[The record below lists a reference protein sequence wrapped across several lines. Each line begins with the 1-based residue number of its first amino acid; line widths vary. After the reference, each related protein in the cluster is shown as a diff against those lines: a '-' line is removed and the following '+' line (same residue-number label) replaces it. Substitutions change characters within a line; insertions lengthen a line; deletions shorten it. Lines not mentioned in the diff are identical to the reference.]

1 MTRKA
6 LPLFSLPVFSLALLS
21 VACSSGGVEGVANE
35 NVSKVGQRI
44 VNGTPSTAADDFVVR
59 INIGGGGLCTGTMIA
74 PNLVLT
80 ARHCVSNMNENSECG
95 TFTSNMNPTSFTI
108 ALGAN
113 AGTNSVARGTK
124 LFTETGSG
132 TNSGCSHDIALIQLD
147 KAVPGAKIAKVR
159 LYALAVGEAARTV
172 GYGESG
178 NGNLTPGRYAKA
190 GIKIDMV
197 GPGNYSYKTKQSRTI
212 PVDVPPGEIVTG
224 ESTCFGDSG
233 GPLFDGA
240 NNVIG
245 VTSRGVDDSCIDRPS
260 IYSDTASH
268 ATLIKN
274 AATSAGYPLTEATPP
289 TKPTEPEDSTPAT
302 TDPDDDS
309 KSTSSSGSTKKPSKS
324 SEEESEED
332 SEESTD
338 TAPAAS
344 AGCSA
349 APGSHA
355 AAPSALALLAL
366 GLVLAA
372 RRRKAL

>member
-1 MTRKA
+1 MMRKA
-6 LPLFSLPVFSLALLS
+6 LPVLPLLSLALLT
-21 VACSSGGVEGVANE
+21 VACSSGGVEGGLASE
-35 NVSKVGQRI
+35 NVSTVGQRI
-44 VNGTPSTAADDFVVR
+44 VNGTPSTSADDFVVR

-108 ALGAN
+108 ALGPN
-113 AGTNSVARGTK
+113 AGTGSVARGTK
-124 LFTETGSG
+124 LFTETGTG

-190 GIKIDMV
+190 GIKVDMV
-197 GPGNYSYKTKQSRTI
+197 GPGNFTYKTKQNRSI

-240 NNVIG
+240 DNVIG

-274 AATSAGYPLTEATPP
+274 AATSAGYPLTEAAPP
-289 TKPTEPEDSTPAT
+289 AKPAEPTDSTPTT
-302 TDPDDDS
+302 TDPDEDDS
-309 KSTSSSGSTKKPSKS
+309 TTTSSGGTTKKPSKS
-324 SEEESEED
+324 SEDESEED
-332 SEESTD
+332 SSSSD
-338 TAPAAS
+338 TAAPAAS

-355 AAPSALALLAL
+355 AAPSTLALLAL
-366 GLVLAA
+366 GLVFVA
-372 RRRKAL
+372 RRRRP